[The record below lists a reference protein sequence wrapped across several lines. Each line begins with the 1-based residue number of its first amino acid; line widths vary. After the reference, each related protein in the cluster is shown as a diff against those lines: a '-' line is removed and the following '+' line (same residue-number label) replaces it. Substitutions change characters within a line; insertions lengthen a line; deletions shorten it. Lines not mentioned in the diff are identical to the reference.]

1 MDKFE
6 SGDSIAKIEEET
18 QKIPV
23 LSSKTNR
30 RSLWAVSMCSLVA
43 IASLSFAIVSDHNRI
58 SQIAEKL
65 AQRRADRADPLQRV
79 LALAQVQSSASY
91 SASLSGS
98 ATITQTTQAASDSTE
113 ANHLVIDAFSSAVHD

>member
-6 SGDSIAKIEEET
+6 SGDSTAKIEEET

-43 IASLSFAIVSDHNRI
+43 IASLSYAIVSDHNRI

-65 AQRRADRADPLQRV
+65 AHRRADRADPLQRV
-79 LALAQVQSSASY
+79 LALAQVQSSASSSY
-91 SASLSGS
+91 SANLSGS
-98 ATITQTTQAASDSTE
+98 ATITQTTQAASDS
-113 ANHLVIDAFSSAVHD
+113 A